1 MKKLICILI
10 LAAMLLS
17 CAACS
22 AHDNAVNDTSAD
34 TTATSETTTTT
45 SETTTAAPSDDIS
58 TPDTVITV
66 FPSIFPDA
74 WKSMNAV
81 IVKWGKQNGEK
92 WHDSSAYWENGVSH
106 PYKIN
111 YIGVDVEL
119 VKVFDET
126 MEKSN
131 YTDFYGNMP
140 NVTSLMLP
148 EQYIE
153 HAREGEMSLVFLDLI
168 YTLSGQL
175 EGGGYLT
182 TRRLGVRLGVRIAE
196 GEFSEPPIFA
206 IEDGKIQVPDRAYLT
221 RSGED
226 DSNYFTQ
233 EIYYLAEANKHI
245 QKSGAEMQLFENGM
259 PMEILDEYFNLICN
273 LIQNPDT

>member
-1 MKKLICILI
+1 MKKLICILT

-22 AHDNAVNDTSAD
+22 APDNAVNDTSAD
-34 TTATSETTTTT
+34 TATT
-45 SETTTAAPSDDIS
+45 SETTTAMQETTTTAPSDDIS
-58 TPDTVITV
+58 THDTVISV

-81 IVKWGKQNGEK
+81 MVKWGKKNGEK
-92 WHDSSAYWENGVSH
+92 WHESSAYWENGVSY

-126 MEKSN
+126 MEQSN

-153 HAREGEMSLVFLDLI
+153 YAREGETSLVFLDLI
-168 YTLSGQL
+168 YKLSGQL

-182 TRRLGVRLGVRIAE
+182 TRRLGVRLGGRIAE

-226 DSNYFTQ
+226 DGNYFTQ
-233 EIYYLAEANKHI
+233 EINYLVEANEHI
-245 QKSGAEMQLFENGM
+245 QKSGAKLHLFVNGM
-259 PMEILDEYFNLICN
+259 TVEAFDEFIKYICK
-273 LIQNPDT
+273 

>member
-10 LAAMLLS
+10 LASTLMS
-17 CAACS
+17 CAAC
-22 AHDNAVNDTSAD
+22 AATDNSEVGTTAD
-34 TTATSETTTTT
+34 TTTVPQVTTTDVQTEDT
-45 SETTTAAPSDDIS
+45 PS
-58 TPDTVITV
+58 PEETVITV
-66 FPSIFPDA
+66 FPSIYPHA
-74 WKSMNAV
+74 WQSMNAV

-126 MEKSN
+126 MEQSN

-182 TRRLGVRLGVRIAE
+182 TRRLGVRLGDRIAE

-245 QKSGAEMQLFENGM
+245 QKSGAEMQLFEDGM
-259 PMEILDEYFNLICN
+259 PAEILDEYFKVICN
-273 LIQNPDT
+273 LIQTPDI

>member
-22 AHDNAVNDTSAD
+22 APDNADGDTAAD
-34 TTATSETTTTT
+34 TTTT

-58 TPDTVITV
+58 TPETVITV

-153 HAREGEMSLVFLDLI
+153 HAREGETSLVFLDLI

-182 TRRLGVRLGVRIAE
+182 TRRLGVRLGDRIAE

-206 IEDGKIQVPDRAYLT
+206 ITDGKIQVPERAYLT

-226 DSNYFTQ
+226 DGNYFMPP
-233 EIYYLAEANKHI
+233 IKYLVEANEHI
-245 QKSGAEMQLFENGM
+245 KKSGAKLHLFADGM
-259 PMEILDEYFNLICN
+259 TVEAFDEFIKYICK
-273 LIQNPDT
+273 